1 MSKNQQ
7 STDKNM
13 NFAHTLNKKIK
24 NGDRLNL
31 SPSYLTSIL
40 NTHLSKGMMQS
51 LYYSMKISLS
61 LMLNTFEQQLRD
73 YTAH

>member
-7 STDKNM
+7 NTDKNM

-51 LYYSMKISLS
+51 LY
-61 LMLNTFEQQLRD
+61 
-73 YTAH
+73 